1 MIQDL
6 SLGTRIALGTFIV
19 TLLIL
24 FAGIIS
30 ANVRAQTLIE
40 QNSNSINECQ
50 ESVIIIG
57 NEVIDIKIGLV
68 TVQTHYDHI
77 KESLDK
83 IEARL
88 ELTK

>member
-40 QNSNSINECQ
+40 QNSQSINDCK
-50 ESVIIIG
+50 ESVISIG
-57 NEVIDIKIGLV
+57 NEVIDIKLGLV

-77 KESLDK
+77 KESLDR

>member
-30 ANVRAQTLIE
+30 SNVRAQTLIE
-40 QNSNSINECQ
+40 QNSQSINDCK
-50 ESVIIIG
+50 ESMEDIG

-77 KESLDK
+77 KESLDR